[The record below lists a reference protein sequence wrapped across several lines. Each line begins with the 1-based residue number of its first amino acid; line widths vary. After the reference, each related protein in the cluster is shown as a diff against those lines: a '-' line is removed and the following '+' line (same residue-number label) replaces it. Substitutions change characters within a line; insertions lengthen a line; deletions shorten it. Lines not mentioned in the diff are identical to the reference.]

1 MTDLFTSK
9 NVGAVFIKKL
19 CLISYIL
26 VSISLWGNTK
36 DSISLDQGKPQAE
49 LYISEDITIARLDLI
64 SNAKIYEIKAKIN
77 PSNKTSESKNQIQKI
92 AQITKDPFTKKA
104 VATSAKV
111 NFKINQDNSVTFSSI
126 SYWSSY
132 FVQPI
137 PQQFIGNTQSTTFP
151 IERRV
156 QEENL
161 PTLSS
166 PNSWITELIKG
177 SFSVRPPPS
186 AC

>member
-1 MTDLFTSK
+1 MTDLFTNK

-19 CLISYIL
+19 CLLSYIL
-26 VSISLWGNTK
+26 VSISIWGNTK
-36 DSISLDQGKPQAE
+36 DSLSVDQDKTQVE
-49 LYISEDITIARLDLI
+49 LYISEEITIAGLDFI

-77 PSNKTSESKNQIQKI
+77 PSNKTSESKKQIQKI
-92 AQITKDPFTKKA
+92 AQISKDPVKKKT
-104 VATSAKV
+104 VANPIKV

-137 PQQFIGNTQSTTFP
+137 PQQLNGNVQASNFKVQT
-151 IERRV
+151 RV
-156 QEENL
+156 IEENL
-161 PTLSS
+161 PINQYN
-166 PNSWITELIKG
+166 NSWVYELIKG